1 MKSRNIISFCLCLA
15 SLVTFS
21 GCSQEVKKENSESSS
36 MSSVS
41 DNNDME
47 LVESH
52 QFYQIYKNEFE
63 FKYTVFDS
71 QGEIA
76 LTDTT
81 DRPLSISML
90 NDKTVDI
97 SISMGTG
104 LIVHKYYDISQN
116 VFSEDFSYVIASK
129 DNLVAYIYVPEQ
141 GGFENRKLIVQNI
154 FDKSV
159 FLKDFVLDFS
169 NIDIPVNE
177 ADFSED
183 LSILN
188 VEYLSGEGKG
198 PVSVDLNL
206 E

>member
-1 MKSRNIISFCLCLA
+1 MKSRNYISLFLCL
-15 SLVTFS
+15 SLLVTLFS
-21 GCSQEVKKENSESSS
+21 CSQEAKKENSESSS

-47 LVESH
+47 FVESH

-71 QGEIA
+71 QGKIA

-90 NDKTVDI
+90 NDKIIDI
-97 SISMGTG
+97 SIGMGTG
-104 LIVHKYYDISQN
+104 LVVHKYYDISQN
-116 VFSEDFSYVIASK
+116 VFSEDFSYVMAAK
-129 DNLVAYIYVPEQ
+129 DNLIAYIYVPEQ
-141 GGFENRKLIVQNI
+141 GGFESRKLIVQNI

-169 NIDIPVNE
+169 DVDTPVNK

-183 LSILN
+183 LSILS
-188 VEYLSGEGKG
+188 VEYLSGEGKD